1 MRRAAA
7 VIVLGMLGLLAG
19 CGERDQST
27 ANAKRSA
34 DKPAWDSS
42 SSKYVVPG
50 YTPGDKAAWEAQL
63 RERAQA
69 QNDFAPSRK

>member
-1 MRRAAA
+1 MRRASA
-7 VIVLGMLGLLAG
+7 VMVLGLVAALAA

-27 ANAKRSA
+27 ANAKRNA
-34 DKPAWDSS
+34 DTPAWESS
-42 SSKYVVPG
+42 SSKYIVPG

-63 RERAQA
+63 RERAQG

>member
-1 MRRAAA
+1 MRRVAAILA
-7 VIVLGMLGLLAG
+7 CGILGALSA

-34 DKPAWDSS
+34 DKPAWDSPKS
-42 SSKYVVPG
+42 NYDAAG
-50 YTPGDKAAWEAQL
+50 YTPGDKGAWETQL

-69 QNDFAPSRK
+69 QNDYAPRK